1 MAVLTENPFHDLYEY
16 LTDSGVVIPQ
26 TSTVKSMVVN
36 AYNAVFGTSISTD
49 DETPIGRFVEGFT
62 MLIVNVL
69 GVNAK
74 NANMLNPR
82 LATGM
87 ALDRIGASFG
97 VVRGV
102 DMGDEEYRNLI
113 AKGQSNGIG
122 FPESIVKSILAVDGV
137 SSVIVLNNGSDDP
150 ANEPQNATY
159 SIQVP
164 PHSVFISVRGG
175 ADSDIA
181 NAIAKTISLGCGM
194 ANYDSYTGSEVSVV
208 VADGRTITFY
218 RPDNEL
224 DDVSF
229 AVDIV
234 PDGYSGDDIETDVEA
249 VVRQFVRINNRPGAI
264 TPKELEDFV
273 NASGIGV
280 ACKSAKIF
288 KNLVPTSAVVI
299 RPSDYIDSTSIT
311 VSVNVL

>member
-1 MAVLTENPFHDLYEY
+1 
-16 LTDSGVVIPQ
+16 
-26 TSTVKSMVVN
+26 
-36 AYNAVFGTSISTD
+36 
-49 DETPIGRFVEGFT
+49 
-62 MLIVNVL
+62 
-69 GVNAK
+69 
-74 NANMLNPR
+74 
-82 LATGM
+82 
-87 ALDRIGASFG
+87 
-97 VVRGV
+97 
-102 DMGDEEYRNLI
+102 
-113 AKGQSNGIG
+113 
-122 FPESIVKSILAVDGV
+122 
-137 SSVIVLNNGSDDP
+137 
-150 ANEPQNATY
+150 
-159 SIQVP
+159 
-164 PHSVFISVRGG
+164 
-175 ADSDIA
+175 
-181 NAIAKTISLGCGM
+181 M